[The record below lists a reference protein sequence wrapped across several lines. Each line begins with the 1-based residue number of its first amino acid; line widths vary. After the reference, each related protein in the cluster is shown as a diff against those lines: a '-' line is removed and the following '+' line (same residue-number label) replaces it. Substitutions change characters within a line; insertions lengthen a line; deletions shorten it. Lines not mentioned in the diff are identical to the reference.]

1 MEQPVEQIEKIYQL
15 VTEYLVTYSFQ
26 LIAAI
31 VILLIGIWIANRLA
45 RVVQTVLRKKEI
57 DITLSIYAAK
67 VIKLLIIIMVAI
79 IALGKLGISVS
90 PFLAAVGA
98 IGLGVGLALQGML
111 TNYAAGVSIII
122 TRPFVV
128 GDTIEVAGVQGQV
141 KEIEL
146 GYTIL
151 FNEEG
156 ERISIPNKHIIGE
169 IIHNSAEFLLAETII
184 GVTYDTDLPK
194 AIQLLENTLSQQPQI
209 SEETPAIVGVG
220 SFGDSSININVRF
233 WVPTKSYHQDK
244 FAVNLALFQAL
255 KQAGIEIPFP
265 QREVRMLQD

>member
-141 KEIEL
+141 KDIEL

-156 ERISIPNKHIIGE
+156 ERISIPI
-169 IIHNSAEFLLAETII
+169 
-184 GVTYDTDLPK
+184 
-194 AIQLLENTLSQQPQI
+194 
-209 SEETPAIVGVG
+209 
-220 SFGDSSININVRF
+220 
-233 WVPTKSYHQDK
+233 
-244 FAVNLALFQAL
+244 
-255 KQAGIEIPFP
+255 
-265 QREVRMLQD
+265 